1 MVSTM
6 SDFPPERAA
15 ERPATYGGPGWQARD
30 ADLATEIAQG
40 RLWHPCGCGNEWGRL
55 AEVVISQPGEE
66 LLFDGPADRYLML
79 ARPDLPR
86 LRCQTAALVQLYQ
99 GQGVQVHLAQAA
111 SPPPNFL
118 FMRDLFWATR
128 QGVILARPAAQQ
140 RAGEERHA
148 ALALAKI
155 GVPIIFQPRG
165 TATFE
170 GADALWRDEH
180 TVLLGTGLRTNREG
194 FRQISGLLADMGIR
208 AHEVRLPAG
217 AQHLLGVLNFVD
229 HDLAV
234 VHGGRAS
241 QGLLGLLADLGVG
254 TVILSPGRELEVG
267 LGMNFVTLGPRR
279 LLMPSACPGI
289 ETILRA
295 AGLEVLAIEIGE
307 YLKAAGGLACLTGI
321 LRRE

>member
-1 MVSTM
+1 M
-6 SDFPPERAA
+6 SRRPEEEPAG
-15 ERPATYGGPGWQARD
+15 RPATYGGPGWQPRAT
-30 ADLATEIAQG
+30 DLAVEIAQG
-40 RLWHPCGCGNEWGRL
+40 QLWHPCGSSNEWGRL
-55 AEVVISQPGEE
+55 AEVVITLPGEE
-66 LLFDGPADRYLML
+66 LLFDGPADRLLML

-86 LRCQTAALVQLYQ
+86 IRCQTAALVEFYQ

-111 SPPPNFL
+111 TPPPPNFL

-128 QGVILARPAAQQ
+128 QGVILARPAARQ

-165 TATFE
+165 SATFE

-194 FRQISGLLADMGIR
+194 FRQLSRLLTDMGVGV
-208 AHEVRLPAG
+208 HEVRLPTG
-217 AQHLLGVLNFVD
+217 VQHLLGVINFID

-234 VHGGRAS
+234 VHGGRV
-241 QGLLGLLADLGVG
+241 GPELLALLAALKVG
-254 TVILSPGRELEVG
+254 AVILPTGRELEVG
-267 LGMNFVTLGPRR
+267 WGMNFVALGPRR
-279 LLMPSACPGI
+279 LVMPSGCPGI
-289 ETILRA
+289 EKILRA
-295 AGLEVLAIEIGE
+295 AGCEVFALEIGE